1 MLTHGAKISKVAPKW
16 LRLESRRAGQ
26 GWWSPPALATGP
38 TPHLHW
44 GVEWRHRV
52 PGGGWVRLPQLAGL
66 LSLHNVLSVQCL
78 VSLGLPL
85 ARNSLLSLPPDLHLP
100 TNPSSCAGTWMQDPI
115 QGSPPPPLEPLFSRL
130 P

>member
-1 MLTHGAKISKVAPKW
+1 MAEAGESLGWPRVVVPSSSGHRAHAP
-16 LRLESRRAGQ
+16 
-26 GWWSPPALATGP
+26 PPLGR
-38 TPHLHW
+38 
-44 GVEWRHRV
+44 GVEALGPRRGLGEA
-52 PGGGWVRLPQLAGL
+52 PSAGRAP
-66 LSLHNVLSVQCL
+66 VTAQCLVCPVL

-100 TNPSSCAGTWMQDPI
+100 ANPSSCAGTWMQDPI